1 MQLTPAVV
9 ILGAAA
15 VMAFGVR
22 PVLDR
27 LPEPA
32 EGDGKPLYRELGTT
46 RFVAITSALA
56 ALGVAISWLSLGR
69 EVQPLWWVLAV
80 FGVLLAAIDARTTWL
95 PLLLTRFAWL
105 AMAVATLTAAALA
118 ADWWLLPRSIGGAAA
133 AGGLYLIVWFAA
145 RGGFGFGDVRFAPL
159 IGAATA
165 AHSAT
170 PAGLGAAPRQP
181 GRWLAR
187 HLPVAGAP
195 TGQLRVRARDAVR
208 RLRRLRHRVAE
219 LTGACC
225 ST

>member
-1 MQLTPAVV
+1 MQLTPVVV

-15 VMAFGVR
+15 VMILGVR
-22 PVLDR
+22 PVLAR

-105 AMAVATLTAAALA
+105 AMAGATLIAAALA
-118 ADWWLLPRSIGGAAA
+118 TDRWLLPRSIGGAAA
-133 AGGLYLIVWFAA
+133 SGALYLIVWLAA

-170 PAGLGAAPRQP
+170 LLVWALLLGSLAGGLLGVYRL
-181 GRWLAR
+181 LAR
-187 HLPVAGAP
+187 RSGSFAYAP
-195 TGQLRVRARDAVR
+195 SMLFGGYA
-208 RLRRLRHRVAE
+208 
-219 LTGACC
+219 ACVTEWL
-225 ST
+225 S